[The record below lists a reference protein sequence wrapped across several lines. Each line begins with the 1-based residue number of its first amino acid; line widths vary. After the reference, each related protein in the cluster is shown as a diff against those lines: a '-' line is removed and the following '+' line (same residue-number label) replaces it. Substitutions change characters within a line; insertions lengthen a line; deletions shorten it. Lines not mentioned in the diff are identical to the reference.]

1 MRAHAS
7 NEAELSKSNGSAV
20 IAAGGELYSGPAAR
34 SAVQIQAQQVQ
45 IRTAISWISTRPHPD
60 ARSISPRHR
69 RPYGRPWPP
78 ASLHTHLAVTA
89 IRPCAVCQSGLSPT
103 TGRRAKLKENR
114 TRRLPA
120 HCTRPGRVATSAHL
134 HPHPVHPRRERFT
147 RDGSSLARVP
157 NQRADP
163 IFGAPAFRKAL
174 FCPYISWDG

>member
-7 NEAELSKSNGSAV
+7 NEAEPSKSNGSAV

-45 IRTAISWISTRPHPD
+45 IRTAISWISTGPHPD

-69 RPYGRPWPP
+69 RPYGRQWPP

-103 TGRRAKLKENR
+103 TGKGAKLKENR
-114 TRRLPA
+114 TRRLSA
-120 HCTRPGRVATSAHL
+120 HCTRPRDVFVKYSQLCSITWSPARYVDVSLPPTLAT
-134 HPHPVHPRRERFT
+134 
-147 RDGSSLARVP
+147 
-157 NQRADP
+157 DP
-163 IFGAPAFRKAL
+163 PPGP
-174 FCPYISWDG
+174 